1 MTEMTSQNVEWL
13 NTKSAAAM
21 LGITP
26 RTLYTLVDQ
35 GQVPGYRM
43 GRVLRFKR
51 SDIDEATENFRIEPG
66 SLQHLYQEAP

>member
-1 MTEMTSQNVEWL
+1 MTEMTPQNVEWL

-26 RTLYTLVDQ
+26 RTLYKLVDQ

-51 SDIDEATENFRIEPG
+51 SDIDEATENFRIKPG
-66 SLQHLYQEAP
+66 SLPHLYQEAP

>member
-26 RTLYTLVDQ
+26 RTLYKLVDQ
-35 GQVPGYRM
+35 GQVSG
-43 GRVLRFKR
+43 
-51 SDIDEATENFRIEPG
+51 
-66 SLQHLYQEAP
+66 QAPALEGCARLDGTGVG

>member
-26 RTLYTLVDQ
+26 RTLYKLVDQ
-35 GQVPGYRM
+35 GQVPGHRM
-43 GRVLRFKR
+43 CPVLRFTR
-51 SDIDEATENFRIEPG
+51 SDIDEATVNFSIYPG
-66 SLQHLYQEAP
+66 SLQPLHQDAP

>member
-1 MTEMTSQNVEWL
+1 
-13 NTKSAAAM
+13 M

-26 RTLYTLVDQ
+26 RTLYKLVDQ

-51 SDIDEATENFRIEPG
+51 SDIEEATENFRIQPG
-66 SLQHLYQEAP
+66 SLRHLYQEAP